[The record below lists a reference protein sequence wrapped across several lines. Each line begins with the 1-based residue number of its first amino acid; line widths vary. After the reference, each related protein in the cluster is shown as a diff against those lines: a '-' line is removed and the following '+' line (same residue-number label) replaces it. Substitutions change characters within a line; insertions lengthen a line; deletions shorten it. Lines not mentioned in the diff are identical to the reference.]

1 MSKKNNFKNHKYLIP
16 FAILIFLV
24 LIVNGEPNSINKEI
38 LNAKVQVFLEMA
50 ELKNELQE
58 RVKMLTLLNEEN
70 RKMQKKIQHLASHDY
85 LTGLI
90 NRRKLD
96 EEFQRQEER
105 IQKFVNLTNTTNE
118 AWKKNS
124 YSVNEYWTGLS

>member
-1 MSKKNNFKNHKYLIP
+1 MTKKNIMNNFAKIVRNYEAIGRLGREIVNHKD
-16 FAILIFLV
+16 LV
-24 LIVNGEPNSINKEI
+24 
-38 LNAKVQVFLEMA
+38 
-50 ELKNELQE
+50 
-58 RVKMLTLLNEEN
+58 
-70 RKMQKKIQHLASHDY
+70 
-85 LTGLI
+85 
-90 NRRKLD
+90 RRAAPSKLD